1 MPPARVSIILSEQPM
16 SDALPLQSAGR
27 PLALPSSDLAET
39 IRQKLIDDFGS
50 VQVSRQG
57 QERTYRPRLELLAEA
72 VTPETWV
79 MMMDWLSSTR
89 RGSLQTKR
97 NYVDDI
103 RRVWGGYAQT
113 LGHDRFA
120 LGIFNADHIRAWRL
134 SMEAK
139 GAPSTTISRYLNA
152 LSSLHSYAAAKIDLP
167 RNPVTQ
173 DDRPKVDK
181 GNTSRSTPVLEV
193 DEVQAVANAAENE
206 FDALVV
212 LLLYTLAG
220 RVTEMVA
227 ADVDKRIERGRRS
240 YLDVT
245 RKEHKERILPLPVT
259 VAELLDAYTAGRSD
273 GPLLLDANGRRL
285 DRHDVARLLTRLG
298 RKARVLT
305 CPAVDKPG
313 HAFARCKV
321 CRKLTPHVL
330 RASRITHMLDA
341 GEPLAEVQAF
351 ADHDNPATTVGYWNR
366 RNKGERNAA
375 HVDAA
380 EALFAGITDRFRAGA

>member
-1 MPPARVSIILSEQPM
+1 MTETLPA
-16 SDALPLQSAGR
+16 QSAGQ
-27 PLALPSSDLAET
+27 PLALPGSDLFEEV
-39 IRQKLIDDFGS
+39 RRKLVDDLGL
-50 VQVSRQG
+50 VQVDRRG
-57 QERTYRPRLELLAEA
+57 QERIYRPRAELLAEA
-72 VTPETWV
+72 VTPETFV
-79 MMMDWLSSTR
+79 MVMDWLSSTR

-103 RRVWGGYAQT
+103 RRVWGAYAQELGHERFT
-113 LGHDRFA
+113 LGCFTP
-120 LGIFNADHIRAWRL
+120 DHIRAWRL
-134 SMEAK
+134 RMEGR

-152 LSSLHSYAAAKIDLP
+152 LSSLHTYAAEKIDLP

-193 DEVQAVANAAENE
+193 EEIQAVAAAAENE

-259 VAELLDAYTAGRSD
+259 VAELLDAHTAGRTE
-273 GPLLLDANGRRL
+273 GPLLLDGDGRRL

-305 CPAVDKPG
+305 CGQVDGPER
-313 HAFARCKV
+313 HAFAKCKV

-341 GEPLAEVQAF
+341 HVDLAEVQAF

-366 RNKGERNAA
+366 RNKGQRNAA

-380 EALFAGITDRFRAGA
+380 ESLFSGFMDRFRTSG

>member
-1 MPPARVSIILSEQPM
+1 MTQVDHSLVTRAGQSI
-16 SDALPLQSAGR
+16 ALPG
-27 PLALPSSDLAET
+27 SDLFEEV
-39 IRQKLIDDFGS
+39 RRKLVDDLGL
-50 VQVSRQG
+50 VQVDRRG
-57 QERTYRPRLELLAEA
+57 QERIYRPRAELLAEA
-72 VTPETWV
+72 VTPETFV
-79 MMMDWLSSTR
+79 MVMDWLSSTR

-103 RRVWGGYAQT
+103 RRVWGGYAQE
-113 LGHDRFA
+113 LGHDRFF
-120 LGIFNADHIRAWRL
+120 LGCFTPDHIRAWRL
-134 SMEAK
+134 RME
-139 GAPSTTISRYLNA
+139 GRDVPPTTIARYLNA
-152 LSSLHSYAAAKIDLP
+152 LSSLHTYAAEKIDLP

-193 DEVQAVANAAENE
+193 EEIQAVANAAENE

-227 ADVDKRIERGRRS
+227 ADVTDRIERGRRS

-259 VAELLDAYTAGRSD
+259 VAELLDAHTADRTE
-273 GPLLLDANGRRL
+273 GPLLLDADGRRL

-305 CPAVDKPG
+305 CLTVDKPG
-313 HAFARCKV
+313 HAFTRCKV

-366 RNKGERNAA
+366 RNKGQRNAA

-380 EALFAGITDRFRAGA
+380 EALFNGITDRFRLGEK

>member
-1 MPPARVSIILSEQPM
+1 MTEQLPTQRAGQSI
-16 SDALPLQSAGR
+16 ALPG
-27 PLALPSSDLAET
+27 SDLFEEV
-39 IRQKLIDDFGS
+39 RRKLVDDLGL
-50 VQVSRQG
+50 VQVDRRG
-57 QERTYRPRLELLAEA
+57 QERIYRPRAELLAEA
-72 VTPETWV
+72 VTPETFVWI
-79 MMMDWLSSTR
+79 MDWLSSTR

-103 RRVWGGYAQT
+103 RRVWGAYAQE
-113 LGHDRFA
+113 LGHERFA
-120 LGIFNADHIRAWRL
+120 LGIFNPDHIRAWRL
-134 SMEAK
+134 RME
-139 GAPSTTISRYLNA
+139 GRDVPPTTIARYLNA
-152 LSSLHSYAAAKIDLP
+152 LSSLHTYAAEKIDLP

-227 ADVDKRIERGRRS
+227 ADVTDRIERGRRS

-259 VAELLDAYTAGRSD
+259 VAELLDVHTAGRTE
-273 GPLLLDANGRRL
+273 GPLLLDAAGRRL

-305 CPAVDKPG
+305 CPAVDKLG
-313 HAFARCKV
+313 HAFVRCKI

-366 RNKGERNAA
+366 RNKGQRNAA

-380 EALFAGITDRFRAGA
+380 EALFNGITDHFRPTT

>member
-1 MPPARVSIILSEQPM
+1 MHANRSLPDRGSRGSV
-16 SDALPLQSAGR
+16 ALPG
-27 PLALPSSDLAET
+27 SDLFEEV
-39 IRQKLIDDFGS
+39 RRKLVEDLGL
-50 VQVSRQG
+50 VQVDRRG
-57 QERTYRPRLELLAEA
+57 RERIYRPRAELLAEA
-72 VTPETWV
+72 VTPDTFV
-79 MMMDWLSSTR
+79 MVMDWLSSTR

-97 NYVDDI
+97 SYVDDI
-103 RRVWGGYAQT
+103 RRVWGGYAQELGHERFT
-113 LGHDRFA
+113 LGC
-120 LGIFNADHIRAWRL
+120 FNADHIRAWRL
-134 SMEAK
+134 RME
-139 GAPSTTISRYLNA
+139 GRGVPPTTIARYLNA
-152 LSSLHSYAAAKIDLP
+152 LSSLHTYAAEKIDLP
-167 RNPVTQ
+167 KNPVTQ

-193 DEVQAVANAAENE
+193 EEIQAVAAAAENE

-227 ADVDKRIERGRRS
+227 ADVTDRIERGRRS

-245 RKEHKERILPLPVT
+245 RKERKERILPLPVT
-259 VAELLDAYTAGRSD
+259 VAELLDSHTVGRTE
-273 GPLLLDANGRRL
+273 GPLLLDADGRRL

-305 CPAVDKPG
+305 CGKVDGPEK
-313 HAFARCKV
+313 HTFTQCKV

-366 RNKGERNAA
+366 RKKGERNAA

-380 EALFAGITDRFRAGA
+380 EALFAGVTDRFRAGA

>member
-1 MPPARVSIILSEQPM
+1 MSETLPNRTAGQSI
-16 SDALPLQSAGR
+16 ALPG
-27 PLALPSSDLAET
+27 SDLFEEV
-39 IRQKLIDDFGS
+39 RRKLVDDLGQ
-50 VQVSRQG
+50 VQVDRRG
-57 QERTYRPRLELLAEA
+57 QERIYRPRAELLAEA
-72 VTPETWV
+72 VTLETFVWI
-79 MMMDWLSSTR
+79 MDWLSSTR

-103 RRVWGGYAQT
+103 RRVWGSYAQE
-113 LGHDRFA
+113 LGHERFA
-120 LGIFNADHIRAWRL
+120 LGRFTPDHIRAWRL
-134 SMEAK
+134 RME
-139 GAPSTTISRYLNA
+139 GRGNPPTTISRYLNA
-152 LSSLHSYAAAKIDLP
+152 LSSLHTYAAQKIDLP

-193 DEVQAVANAAENE
+193 EEIQAVAKAAENE

-220 RVTEMVA
+220 RVSEMVA
-227 ADVDKRIERGRRS
+227 ADVTDRIERGRRS
-240 YLDVT
+240 FLDVT
-245 RKEHKERILPLPVT
+245 RKEHKERILPLPTT
-259 VAELLDAYTAGRSD
+259 VAELLDAHTAGRTENA
-273 GPLLLDANGRRL
+273 LLLDSSGQRL
-285 DRHDVARLLTRLG
+285 DRHDIARLLTRLG

-341 GEPLAEVQAF
+341 HVDLAEVQAF

-366 RNKGERNAA
+366 RKKGERNAA

-380 EALFAGITDRFRAGA
+380 EALFVGITDRFAAPQAP

>member
-1 MPPARVSIILSEQPM
+1 MTHTITPRNQSA
-16 SDALPLQSAGR
+16 PLQLSG
-27 PLALPSSDLAET
+27 SDLFEEV
-39 IRQKLIDDFGS
+39 RRKLIDDLGQ

-57 QERTYRPRLELLAEA
+57 KKRIYRPRAELLAEA
-72 VTPETWV
+72 VTPDTFV
-79 MMMDWLSSTR
+79 MVMDWLSSTR

-103 RRVWGGYAQT
+103 RRVWGGYAQE
-113 LGHDRFA
+113 LGLDRFF
-120 LGIFNADHIRAWRL
+120 LGCFTADHIRAWRL
-134 SMEAK
+134 RME
-139 GAPSTTISRYLNA
+139 GRDAPPTTISRYLNA
-152 LSSLHSYAAAKIDLP
+152 LSSLHTYAAEKIDLP

-193 DEVQAVANAAENE
+193 EEIQAVANAAENE
-206 FDALVV
+206 FDALIV

-220 RVTEMVA
+220 RVTEMCA
-227 ADVDKRIERGRRS
+227 AHATDRIERGRRS

-259 VAELLDAYTAGRSD
+259 VAELLDAHTAGRTED
-273 GPLLLDANGRRL
+273 ALLVDADGRRL

-305 CPAVDKPG
+305 CPTVDKPG
-313 HAFARCKV
+313 HAFARCKI

-366 RNKGERNAA
+366 RKKGERNAA

-380 EALFAGITDRFRAGA
+380 EALFGDIGSRFRTAPAGALGND

>member
-1 MPPARVSIILSEQPM
+1 MTPTSGVAQRNTGQSI
-16 SDALPLQSAGR
+16 ALPG
-27 PLALPSSDLAET
+27 SDLFEEV
-39 IRQKLIDDFGS
+39 RRKLVDDLGQ
-50 VQVSRQG
+50 VQVDRQG
-57 QERTYRPRLELLAEA
+57 QERIYRPRAELLAEA
-72 VTPETWV
+72 VTPDTFV
-79 MMMDWLSSTR
+79 MVMDWLSSTR

-103 RRVWGGYAQT
+103 RRVWGAYAQE

-120 LGIFNADHIRAWRL
+120 IGCFTAGHIRAWRL
-134 SMEAK
+134 RME
-139 GAPSTTISRYLNA
+139 GRDAPPATISRYLNA
-152 LSSLHSYAAAKIDLP
+152 LSSLHTYAAEKIDLP
-167 RNPVTQ
+167 KNPVTQ

-193 DEVQAVANAAENE
+193 DEVQAVVKAAENE
-206 FDALVV
+206 FDALIV

-220 RVTEMVA
+220 RVSEMCA
-227 ADVDKRIERGRRS
+227 ADVTDRIERGRRS

-245 RKEHKERILPLPVT
+245 RKEHKERVLPLPVT
-259 VAELLDAYTAGRSD
+259 VAELLDTHMAGRTED
-273 GPLLLDANGRRL
+273 ALLLDAAGERL

-305 CPAVDKPG
+305 CPAADQPG

-330 RASRITHMLDA
+330 RASRITHMLDDHVD
-341 GEPLAEVQAF
+341 LAEVQAF
-351 ADHDNPATTVGYWNR
+351 ADHDNPATTVGYWKR
-366 RNKGERNAA
+366 RNKGQRNAA

-380 EALFAGITDRFRAGA
+380 EALFGDVVNRFRPLPESGDLRDRS

>member
-1 MPPARVSIILSEQPM
+1 MTAH
-16 SDALPLQSAGR
+16 LPTQSAGQSI
-27 PLALPSSDLAET
+27 ALPGSDLFEEV
-39 IRQKLIDDFGS
+39 RRKLVDDLGM
-50 VQVSRQG
+50 VQVDRRG
-57 QERTYRPRLELLAEA
+57 QERIYRPRAELVAEA
-72 VTPETWV
+72 VTPETFV
-79 MMMDWLSSTR
+79 MVMDWLSSTR

-103 RRVWGGYAQT
+103 RRVWGGYAQE
-113 LGHDRFA
+113 LGHERFF
-120 LGIFNADHIRAWRL
+120 LGCFTADHIRAWRL
-134 SMEAK
+134 RME
-139 GAPSTTISRYLNA
+139 GRGNPPTTIARYLNA
-152 LSSLHSYAAAKIDLP
+152 LSSLHTYAAEKIDLP
-167 RNPVTQ
+167 KNPVTQ

-193 DEVQAVANAAENE
+193 EEIQAVANAAENE

-259 VAELLDAYTAGRSD
+259 VAELLDAHTVGRTE
-273 GPLLLDANGRRL
+273 GPLLLDADGRRL

-313 HAFARCKV
+313 HAFTRCKI

-366 RNKGERNAA
+366 RKKGERNAA

-380 EALFAGITDRFRAGA
+380 EALFAGITDRFRPIA

>member
-1 MPPARVSIILSEQPM
+1 VTDR
-16 SDALPLQSAGR
+16 LPTQSAGQAI
-27 PLALPSSDLAET
+27 ALPGSDLFEEV
-39 IRQKLIDDFGS
+39 RRKLVDDLGM
-50 VQVSRQG
+50 VQVDRRG
-57 QERTYRPRLELLAEA
+57 QERIYRPRAELLAET
-72 VTPETWV
+72 VTPETFV
-79 MMMDWLSSTR
+79 MVMDWLSSTR

-103 RRVWGGYAQT
+103 RRVWGGYAQE

-120 LGIFNADHIRAWRL
+120 LGCFTPDHIRTWRL
-134 SMEAK
+134 RMEGR
-139 GAPSTTISRYLNA
+139 GAPPTTISRYLNA
-152 LSSLHSYAAAKIDLP
+152 LSSLHTYAAEKIDLP

-193 DEVQAVANAAENE
+193 EEIQAVANAAENE

-259 VAELLDAYTAGRSD
+259 VAELLDAHTVGRTE
-273 GPLLLDANGRRL
+273 GPLLLDADGRRL

-305 CPAVDKPG
+305 CGKVDGPEK
-313 HAFARCKV
+313 HTFTKCKI

-366 RNKGERNAA
+366 RKKGERNAA

-380 EALFAGITDRFRAGA
+380 EALFTGIAGRFRLGS

>member
-1 MPPARVSIILSEQPM
+1 M
-16 SDALPLQSAGR
+16 SDRLPAAQAGQSIALPG
-27 PLALPSSDLAET
+27 SDLFEEV
-39 IRQKLIDDFGS
+39 RRKLVDDLGM
-50 VQVSRQG
+50 VQVARRG
-57 QERTYRPRLELLAEA
+57 QERIYRPRAELLAEA
-72 VTPETWV
+72 VTPETFV
-79 MMMDWLSSTR
+79 MVMDWLSSTR

-103 RRVWGGYAQT
+103 RRVWGGYAQEIGHERFT
-113 LGHDRFA
+113 LGCFT
-120 LGIFNADHIRAWRL
+120 ADHIRAWRL
-134 SMEAK
+134 RMEGR
-139 GAPSTTISRYLNA
+139 GAPPATIARYLNA
-152 LSSLHSYAAAKIDLP
+152 LSSLHTYAAEKIDLP
-167 RNPVTQ
+167 KNPVTQ

-181 GNTSRSTPVLEV
+181 GNTSRSTPVLEI
-193 DEVQAVANAAENE
+193 DEMQAVANAAENE

-227 ADVDKRIERGRRS
+227 ADVTKRIERGRRS

-259 VAELLDAYTAGRSD
+259 VAELLDAHTAGRTE
-273 GPLLLDANGRRL
+273 GPLLLDADGRRL

-298 RKARVLT
+298 RKARVLA
-305 CPAVDKPG
+305 CPVVDKPG
-313 HAFARCKV
+313 HAFTRCKV

-341 GEPLAEVQAF
+341 GVPLAEVQAF

-366 RNKGERNAA
+366 RKKGERNAA
-375 HVDAA
+375 HVDTA
-380 EALFAGITDRFRAGA
+380 EALFGGIADRFRLGEK

>member
-1 MPPARVSIILSEQPM
+1 MLPA
-16 SDALPLQSAGR
+16 QSAGR
-27 PLALPSSDLAET
+27 SIALPGSDLFEEV
-39 IRQKLIDDFGS
+39 RRKLVDDLGQ
-50 VQVSRQG
+50 VQVDRRG
-57 QERTYRPRLELLAEA
+57 QERIYRPRAELLAEA
-72 VTPETWV
+72 VTPETFV
-79 MMMDWLSSTR
+79 MVMDWLSSTR

-103 RRVWGGYAQT
+103 RRVWGSYAQE
-113 LGHDRFA
+113 LGHERFA
-120 LGIFNADHIRAWRL
+120 LGCFTADHIRAWRL
-134 SMEAK
+134 RME
-139 GAPSTTISRYLNA
+139 GRDAPPTTISRYLNA
-152 LSSLHSYAAAKIDLP
+152 LSSLHTYAAEKIDLP

-193 DEVQAVANAAENE
+193 EEVQAVANAAGSE

-227 ADVDKRIERGRRS
+227 ADVEKRIERGRRS

-259 VAELLDAYTAGRSD
+259 VAELLDAHTAGRTD
-273 GPLLLDANGRRL
+273 GPLLLDADGRRL

-305 CPAVDKPG
+305 CGKVDGPEK
-313 HAFARCKV
+313 HTFTKCKT

-366 RNKGERNAA
+366 RKKGERNAA

-380 EALFAGITDRFRAGA
+380 EALFSGIADRFRPGAEEGQ

>member
-1 MPPARVSIILSEQPM
+1 MTEREGRVPEVRAGQTIT
-16 SDALPLQSAGR
+16 LPG
-27 PLALPSSDLAET
+27 SDLFEEV
-39 IRQKLIDDFGS
+39 RRKLIDDLGM
-50 VQVSRQG
+50 VQVDRQG
-57 QERTYRPRLELLAEA
+57 QKRIYRPRAELLAEA
-72 VTPETWV
+72 VTPDTFV
-79 MMMDWLSSTR
+79 MVMDWLSSTR

-103 RRVWGGYAQT
+103 RRVWGGYAKE
-113 LGHDRFA
+113 LGHERFT
-120 LGIFNADHIRAWRL
+120 LDCFTADHVRAWRL
-134 SMEAK
+134 RMEGR
-139 GAPSTTISRYLNA
+139 GAPPTTISRYLNA
-152 LSSLHSYAAAKIDLP
+152 LSSLHTYAAEKIDLP
-167 RNPVTQ
+167 KNPVTQ

-193 DEVQAVANAAENE
+193 EEIQAVANAAENE

-227 ADVDKRIERGRRS
+227 ADVTNRIERGRRS

-259 VAELLDAYTAGRSD
+259 VAELLDAHTAGRTE
-273 GPLLLDANGRRL
+273 GPLLLDVDGNRL

-305 CPAVDKPG
+305 CPKIDGPEK
-313 HAFARCKV
+313 HTFTKCKV

-366 RNKGERNAA
+366 RKKGERNAA

-380 EALFAGITDRFRAGA
+380 EALFGDVASRFRTTS

>member
-1 MPPARVSIILSEQPM
+1 MTDQLPAQRAGQPI
-16 SDALPLQSAGR
+16 ALPG
-27 PLALPSSDLAET
+27 SDLFEEV
-39 IRQKLIDDFGS
+39 RRKLVDDLGQ
-50 VQVSRQG
+50 VQVDRNG
-57 QERTYRPRLELLAEA
+57 QERIYRPRAELLAEA
-72 VTPETWV
+72 VTPETFV
-79 MMMDWLSSTR
+79 MVMDWLSSTR

-103 RRVWGGYAQT
+103 RRVWGGYAQE

-120 LGIFNADHIRAWRL
+120 LGIFTPDHIRAWRL
-134 SMEAK
+134 RMEGRGK
-139 GAPSTTISRYLNA
+139 PPTTISRYLNA
-152 LSSLHSYAAAKIDLP
+152 LSSLHTYAAEKIDLP

-181 GNTSRSTPVLEV
+181 GNTSRSTPVLEI
-193 DEVQAVANAAENE
+193 EEIKALAAAAENE

-212 LLLYTLAG
+212 MLLYTLAG

-227 ADVDKRIERGRRS
+227 ADVTKRIERGRRS

-245 RKEHKERILPLPVT
+245 RKEHKERILPLPVS
-259 VAELLDAYTAGRSD
+259 VAEMLDAHTVGRTE
-273 GPLLLDANGRRL
+273 GPLLLDADGRRL

-305 CPAVDKPG
+305 CAQVDRAEK
-313 HAFARCKV
+313 HTFAKCKV

-366 RNKGERNAA
+366 RKKGERNAA
-375 HVDAA
+375 HVDAG
-380 EALFAGITDRFRAGA
+380 EALFAGIIDRFRVEA

>member
-1 MPPARVSIILSEQPM
+1 MNDGHLAVPEPGSI
-16 SDALPLQSAGR
+16 ALPG
-27 PLALPSSDLAET
+27 SDLFEEV
-39 IRQKLIDDFGS
+39 RRKLVNDLGM
-50 VQVSRQG
+50 VQVDRRG
-57 QERTYRPRLELLAEA
+57 QERIYRPRAELLAEA
-72 VTPETWV
+72 VTPGTFV
-79 MMMDWLSSTR
+79 MVMDWLSSTR

-103 RRVWGGYAQT
+103 RRVWGAYAQE
-113 LGHDRFA
+113 LGHDRFY
-120 LGIFNADHIRAWRL
+120 LGCFTADHIRAWRL
-134 SMEAK
+134 RME
-139 GAPSTTISRYLNA
+139 GRGNPPTTISRYLNA
-152 LSSLHSYAAAKIDLP
+152 LSSLHTYAAEKIDLP
-167 RNPVTQ
+167 KNPVTQ

-181 GNTSRSTPVLEV
+181 GNTSRSTPVLEI
-193 DEVQAVANAAENE
+193 DEVQAVAKAAENE

-227 ADVDKRIERGRRS
+227 ANVDKRIERGRRS

-259 VAELLDAYTAGRSD
+259 VAELLDAHTAGRTE
-273 GPLLLDANGRRL
+273 GPLLLDADGRRL

-305 CPAVDKPG
+305 CPLIDGPEK
-313 HAFARCKV
+313 HTFTKCKV

-366 RNKGERNAA
+366 RNKGQRNAA

-380 EALFAGITDRFRAGA
+380 EALFSGIADRFRPALKERS

>member
-1 MPPARVSIILSEQPM
+1 MTENLPQQFAGQSI
-16 SDALPLQSAGR
+16 ALPG
-27 PLALPSSDLAET
+27 SDLFEEV
-39 IRQKLIDDFGS
+39 RRKLVDDLGM
-50 VQVSRQG
+50 VQVDRQG
-57 QERTYRPRLELLAEA
+57 QKRTYRPRAELLAEA
-72 VTPETWV
+72 VTPDTFV
-79 MMMDWLSSTR
+79 MVMDWLSSTR

-103 RRVWGGYAQT
+103 RRVWGGYAQE
-113 LGHDRFA
+113 LGHERFA
-120 LGIFNADHIRAWRL
+120 LGCFTADHIRAWRL
-134 SMEAK
+134 RME
-139 GAPSTTISRYLNA
+139 GRGTPPTTISRYLNA
-152 LSSLHSYAAAKIDLP
+152 LSSLHTYAAEKIDLP
-167 RNPVTQ
+167 KNPVTQ

-193 DEVQAVANAAENE
+193 DEVQAVVRAAENE

-220 RVTEMVA
+220 RVSEMCA
-227 ADVDKRIERGRRS
+227 ADVTDRIERGRRS

-259 VAELLDAYTAGRSD
+259 VAELLDAHTAGRTEAPE
-273 GPLLLDANGRRL
+273 GVENALLLDSAGQRL
-285 DRHDVARLLTRLG
+285 DRHDIARLLTRLG

-305 CPAVDKPG
+305 CPAVGKPG

-341 GEPLAEVQAF
+341 DEPLAEVQAF
-351 ADHDNPATTVGYWNR
+351 ADHDNSNTTVGYWNR
-366 RNKGERNAA
+366 RKKGERNAA

-380 EALFAGITDRFRAGA
+380 EALFGDITNRFRSTT

>member
-1 MPPARVSIILSEQPM
+1 MTLN
-16 SDALPLQSAGR
+16 LPQQSAGQSI
-27 PLALPSSDLAET
+27 ALPGSDLFEEV
-39 IRQKLIDDFGS
+39 RRKLVDDLGL
-50 VQVSRQG
+50 VQVDRRG
-57 QERTYRPRLELLAEA
+57 QERIYRPRAELLAEA
-72 VTPETWV
+72 VTPETFV
-79 MMMDWLSSTR
+79 MVMDWLSSTR

-103 RRVWGGYAQT
+103 RRVWGGYAQE
-113 LGHDRFA
+113 LGHERFA
-120 LGIFNADHIRAWRL
+120 LGIFNPDHIRAWRL
-134 SMEAK
+134 RME
-139 GAPSTTISRYLNA
+139 GRGVPSTTISRYLNA
-152 LSSLHSYAAAKIDLP
+152 LSSLHTYAAEKIDLP

-193 DEVQAVANAAENE
+193 DEVKAVANAAENE
-206 FDALVV
+206 FDALIV

-227 ADVDKRIERGRRS
+227 ADVTKRIERGRRS

-245 RKEHKERILPLPVT
+245 RKEHKERILPLPTT
-259 VAELLDAYTAGRSD
+259 VAELLDAHTAGRTE
-273 GPLLLDANGRRL
+273 GPLLLDKDGRRL

-305 CPAVDKPG
+305 CPTVDKPG
-313 HAFARCKV
+313 HTFTKCKV

-366 RNKGERNAA
+366 RNKGQRNAA

-380 EALFAGITDRFRAGA
+380 EALFGGITDRFRPTPTEGQETQ

>member
-1 MPPARVSIILSEQPM
+1 MEGRDAPP
-16 SDALPLQSAGR
+16 
-27 PLALPSSDLAET
+27 
-39 IRQKLIDDFGS
+39 
-50 VQVSRQG
+50 
-57 QERTYRPRLELLAEA
+57 
-72 VTPETWV
+72 
-79 MMMDWLSSTR
+79 
-89 RGSLQTKR
+89 
-97 NYVDDI
+97 
-103 RRVWGGYAQT
+103 
-113 LGHDRFA
+113 
-120 LGIFNADHIRAWRL
+120 
-134 SMEAK
+134 
-139 GAPSTTISRYLNA
+139 TTISRYLNA
-152 LSSLHSYAAAKIDLP
+152 LSSLHTYAAEKIDLP

-193 DEVQAVANAAENE
+193 EEVQAVANAAGSE

-227 ADVDKRIERGRRS
+227 ADVEKRIERGRRS

-259 VAELLDAYTAGRSD
+259 VAELLDAHTAGRTD
-273 GPLLLDANGRRL
+273 GPLLLDADGRRL

-305 CPAVDKPG
+305 CGKVDGPEK
-313 HAFARCKV
+313 HTFTKCKT

-366 RNKGERNAA
+366 RKKGERNAA

-380 EALFAGITDRFRAGA
+380 EALFSGIADRFRPGAEEGQ

>member
-1 MPPARVSIILSEQPM
+1 MTGLPVRAAAQSI
-16 SDALPLQSAGR
+16 ALPG
-27 PLALPSSDLAET
+27 SDLFEEV
-39 IRQKLIDDFGS
+39 RRKLVDDLGL
-50 VQVSRQG
+50 VQVGRQG
-57 QERTYRPRLELLAEA
+57 QERIYRPRAELLAEA
-72 VTPETWV
+72 VTPDTFV
-79 MMMDWLSSTR
+79 MVMDWLSSTR

-103 RRVWGGYAQT
+103 RRVWGSYAQE

-120 LGIFNADHIRAWRL
+120 LGVFNADHIRAWRL
-134 SMEAK
+134 RME
-139 GAPSTTISRYLNA
+139 GRGTPPTTISRYLNA
-152 LSSLHSYAAAKIDLP
+152 LSSLHTYAAEKIDLP
-167 RNPVTQ
+167 KNPVTQ

-193 DEVQAVANAAENE
+193 DEVQAVVKAAENE
-206 FDALVV
+206 FDALIV

-220 RVTEMVA
+220 RVSEMCA

-259 VAELLDAYTAGRSD
+259 VAELLDAHTAGRTE
-273 GPLLLDANGRRL
+273 GPLLVDAAGQRL

-298 RKARVLT
+298 RKARVLI
-305 CPAVDKPG
+305 CPVIDEPG

-341 GEPLAEVQAF
+341 HVDLAEVQAF
-351 ADHDNPATTVGYWNR
+351 ADHDNPATTVGYWKR
-366 RNKGERNAA
+366 RNKGQRNAA

-380 EALFAGITDRFRAGA
+380 EALFDGITDRFRT

>member
-1 MPPARVSIILSEQPM
+1 MTDQLVTQQAGQSV
-16 SDALPLQSAGR
+16 ALPG
-27 PLALPSSDLAET
+27 SDLFEEV
-39 IRQKLIDDFGS
+39 RRKLVDDLGL
-50 VQVSRQG
+50 VQVGRQG
-57 QERTYRPRLELLAEA
+57 QERIYRPRAELLAEA
-72 VTPETWV
+72 VTPDTFV
-79 MMMDWLSSTR
+79 MVMDWLSSTR

-103 RRVWGGYAQT
+103 RRVWGGYAQELGRERFT
-113 LGHDRFA
+113 LGCFT
-120 LGIFNADHIRAWRL
+120 ADHIRAWRL
-134 SMEAK
+134 RME
-139 GAPSTTISRYLNA
+139 GRDAPPTTISRYLNA
-152 LSSLHSYAAAKIDLP
+152 LSSLHSYAAEKIDLP
-167 RNPVTQ
+167 KNPVTQ

-193 DEVQAVANAAENE
+193 EEIQAVADAAENE

-227 ADVDKRIERGRRS
+227 TDVDKRIERGRRS

-259 VAELLDAYTAGRSD
+259 VAELLDAHTAGRTE
-273 GPLLLDANGRRL
+273 GPLLLDADGRRL

-305 CPAVDKPG
+305 CGKVDGVEK
-313 HAFARCKV
+313 HSFTKCKV

-341 GEPLAEVQAF
+341 GAPLAEVQAF
-351 ADHDNPATTVGYWNR
+351 ADHDNPATTIGYWNR
-366 RNKGERNAA
+366 RQKGERNAA

-380 EALFAGITDRFRAGA
+380 EALFSGVVDRFGIGQ

>member
-1 MPPARVSIILSEQPM
+1 MTNLSVAQQAGQSIE
-16 SDALPLQSAGR
+16 LPG
-27 PLALPSSDLAET
+27 SDLFEEV
-39 IRQKLIDDFGS
+39 RRKLVDDLGM
-50 VQVSRQG
+50 VQVDRQG
-57 QERTYRPRLELLAEA
+57 KKRIYRPRAELLAET
-72 VTPETWV
+72 VTTDTFV
-79 MMMDWLSSTR
+79 MVMDWLSSTR

-97 NYVDDI
+97 GYVDDI
-103 RRVWGGYAQT
+103 RRVWAGYAQE
-113 LGHDRFA
+113 LGHERFF
-120 LGIFNADHIRAWRL
+120 LGCFTADHIRAWRL
-134 SMEAK
+134 RME
-139 GAPSTTISRYLNA
+139 GRSAPPTTISRYLNA
-152 LSSLHSYAAAKIDLP
+152 LSSLHTYAAEKIDLP
-167 RNPVTQ
+167 KNPVTQ

-181 GNTSRSTPVLEV
+181 GNSSRSTPVLEV
-193 DEVQAVANAAENE
+193 DEVQAVVRAAENE
-206 FDALVV
+206 FDALIV

-220 RVTEMVA
+220 RVSEMCA
-227 ADVDKRIERGRRS
+227 ADVTDRVERGRRS

-259 VAELLDAYTAGRSD
+259 VAELLDVHTAGRTETVD
-273 GPLLLDANGRRL
+273 GTENALLLDAAGERL

-305 CPAVDKPG
+305 CPSVDKPG

-341 GEPLAEVQAF
+341 DEPLAEVQAF

-366 RNKGERNAA
+366 RKKGERNAA

-380 EALFAGITDRFRAGA
+380 EALFGDIGDRFRSAPKEGL

>member
-1 MPPARVSIILSEQPM
+1 VTDQLVTQQVGQSI
-16 SDALPLQSAGR
+16 ALPG
-27 PLALPSSDLAET
+27 SDLFEQV
-39 IRQKLIDDFGS
+39 RRKLVDDLGL
-50 VQVSRQG
+50 VQVDRQG
-57 QERTYRPRLELLAEA
+57 QERIYRPRAELLAEA
-72 VTPETWV
+72 VTPDTFV
-79 MMMDWLSSTR
+79 MVMDWLSSTR
-89 RGSLQTKR
+89 RGSLETKR

-103 RRVWGGYAQT
+103 RRVWGGYAQE
-113 LGHDRFA
+113 LGYERFA
-120 LGIFNADHIRAWRL
+120 LGCFTAGHIRAWRL
-134 SMEAK
+134 RME
-139 GAPSTTISRYLNA
+139 GRDAPPTTISRYLNA
-152 LSSLHSYAAAKIDLP
+152 LSSLHTYAAEKIDLP
-167 RNPVTQ
+167 KNPVTQ

-193 DEVQAVANAAENE
+193 EEIQAVADAAENE

-240 YLDVT
+240 FLDVT

-259 VAELLDAYTAGRSD
+259 VAELLDAHTARRTE
-273 GPLLLDANGRRL
+273 GPLLLDADGRRL

-305 CPAVDKPG
+305 CGKVDGAEK
-313 HAFARCKV
+313 HTFTKCKV

-330 RASRITHMLDA
+330 RASRITHMLDTHVD
-341 GEPLAEVQAF
+341 LAEVQAF

-366 RNKGERNAA
+366 RNKGQRNAA

-380 EALFAGITDRFRAGA
+380 EALFNGITERFRMGEK

>member
-1 MPPARVSIILSEQPM
+1 MN
-16 SDALPLQSAGR
+16 LPNRQAGQ
-27 PLALPSSDLAET
+27 PLALPSSDFAET
-39 IRQKLIDDFGS
+39 IRQKLTEDFGT
-50 VQVSRQG
+50 VQVDRRG
-57 QERTYRPRLELLAEA
+57 QERIYRPRLELLAEA
-72 VTPETWV
+72 VTPETFMWV
-79 MMMDWLSSTR
+79 MDWLSSTR

-113 LGHDRFA
+113 IGHERFA
-120 LGIFNADHIRAWRL
+120 LGIFTADHIRSWRL
-134 SMEAK
+134 NMEAQ
-139 GAPSTTISRYLNA
+139 GAPPTTIARYLNA
-152 LSSLHSYAAAKIDLP
+152 LSSLHTYAAQKIDLP
-167 RNPVTQ
+167 KNPVTQ

-193 DEVQAVANAAENE
+193 DEIQAVANAAENE

-227 ADVDKRIERGRRS
+227 ADVTKRIERGRRS
-240 YLDVT
+240 FLDVT
-245 RKEHKERILPLPVT
+245 RKEHKERILPLPTT
-259 VAELLDAYTAGRSD
+259 VAELLDAHTGSRTE
-273 GPLLLDANGRRL
+273 GPLLLDSEGRRL

-305 CPAVDKPG
+305 CPKVDGPEK
-313 HAFARCKV
+313 HSFTKCKV

-341 GEPLAEVQAF
+341 HVDLAEVQAF

-380 EALFAGITDRFRAGA
+380 EALFSGITDRFRMEEK

>member
-1 MPPARVSIILSEQPM
+1 MEGKAVNLPDRQAGQSI
-16 SDALPLQSAGR
+16 ALPG
-27 PLALPSSDLAET
+27 SDMFEEV
-39 IRQKLIDDFGS
+39 RRKLVDDLGM
-50 VQVSRQG
+50 VQVDRRG
-57 QERTYRPRLELLAEA
+57 QERIYRPRAELLAEA
-72 VTPETWV
+72 VDPATFV
-79 MMMDWLSSTR
+79 MVMDWLSSTR

-103 RRVWGGYAQT
+103 RRVWGAYAQELGHERFT
-113 LGHDRFA
+113 LGCFTP
-120 LGIFNADHIRAWRL
+120 DHIRAWRL
-134 SMEAK
+134 RMEARE
-139 GAPSTTISRYLNA
+139 APPTTISRYLNA
-152 LSSLHSYAAAKIDLP
+152 LSSLHTYAAEKIDLP

-193 DEVQAVANAAENE
+193 EEIQAVANAAENE

-220 RVTEMVA
+220 RVSEMVA
-227 ADVDKRIERGRRS
+227 ADVTDRIERGRRS

-259 VAELLDAYTAGRSD
+259 VAELLDAHTAGRTD
-273 GPLLLDANGRRL
+273 GPLLLDADGRRL

-313 HAFARCKV
+313 HAFARCKI

-341 GEPLAEVQAF
+341 HVDLAEVQAF

-366 RNKGERNAA
+366 RNKGQRNAT

-380 EALFAGITDRFRAGA
+380 EALFEGITNRFRR